1 MRDYKRCGKCRLYID
16 PERKSKLTRVCRC
29 ADTRP
34 TPSVEFMVKA
44 LAKFDKRPLWQRAL
58 ERREREK
65 RESRIGR
72 RRVVDLT
79 LVQPPPP
86 EPAPS
91 APRLTAT
98 IGDLARHRG

>member
-34 TPSVEFMVKA
+34 TPSVEFMVK
-44 LAKFDKRPLWQRAL
+44 AL